1 MYTLD
6 SGRPPGLVQQ
16 HGIIRQKKPIL
27 PLSSDG
33 TLQYPCCLR
42 EETLTAPPNA
52 GPEADEAALVVF
64 FLAAPAKPPCLSI
77 SAADEDAADLPCHT
91 PHLLAQVRSAPEVG
105 HETHKVPS
113 PAAPEHTEAFP
124 LCAEEATLIA
134 TFLAALHDPEDSDI
148 AADPCVDETSVR
160 PLAATHACASE
171 ANQESIA
178 NENVVLDEEDHDN
191 AAFFLGEVN
200 VSDADMDFLTADLSM
215 AEETD
220 EAAAV
225 HKVFSGEVLPPMHR
239 LPVGTLEA
247 YSEHFTK
254 SKLGLPHLN
263 FAAFMMAQDASD
275 FEYFYIDDGQ
285 LVGFRLH
292 EILGLILPRIDTV
305 CFIVANE
312 LQQPPEEQTQRANCI
327 HMDFKIT
334 TCTRA
339 LQLGPA
345 HDDEKNLQ
353 IYTDLQQPAVLIE
366 NQGLFDMFEAPTHV
380 NLEATTHALTDQ
392 RSSASEN
399 EPTPTDADVA
409 FCADGIEDS
418 ATASKPLLLLIA
430 HVLLN
435 DGLHGSRLR
444 VSVDNQDTDAMNPSP
459 TLMDIIKR
467 VPHPYNLDVSDAYH
481 AVPKCAFCCSCPHQ
495 QISTSCRSGRL
506 LSRKPPDPPNDGDSL
521 FFSIPSVLSLTFNFL
536 MELALV
542 DCFLLLMR
550 MMQIRR
556 SCQGRKG
563 GSLAEMIQ
571 SQHSLVKP
579 CAFEIL
585 ETNFKIKPCQ

>member
-6 SGRPPGLVQQ
+6 SGRPPGQVQQ

-64 FLAAPAKPPCLSI
+64 FLATPAKPPCLSI

-105 HETHKVPS
+105 FI
-113 PAAPEHTEAFP
+113 EHTEAFP

-160 PLAATHACASE
+160 PLAAAHACASE
-171 ANQESIA
+171 ANQETIA

-191 AAFFLGEVN
+191 AALFLGEVN

-247 YSEHFTK
+247 YSEHFTE

-312 LQQPPEEQTQRANCI
+312 LQQPPEEQTQPANCI

-353 IYTDLQQPAVLIE
+353 IYTDK
-366 NQGLFDMFEAPTHV
+366 
-380 NLEATTHALTDQ
+380 
-392 RSSASEN
+392 RSIASEN
-399 EPTPTDADVA
+399 EPTATDADVA

-481 AVPKCAFCCSCPHQ
+481 TVPKCAFCCSCPHQ

-556 SCQGRKG
+556 SRQGRKG
-563 GSLAEMIQ
+563 EVL
-571 SQHSLVKP
+571 LK
-579 CAFEIL
+579 
-585 ETNFKIKPCQ
+585 